1 MVRGK
6 QAEFEGGCGCCP
18 DCNKLGDMHLAGLI
32 AAGLLATMGTAASPG
47 QSAGSTPR
55 KDAAEVPSL
64 ELVSIHK
71 TKDAK
76 PSPEIHDDA
85 DGLTAESASLCSL
98 IAEAY
103 GFSIIRLSDQQLI
116 GAPGWAKTEL
126 FDVRAKVD
134 SSNVEKLKALKKA
147 ETMMVF
153 AHEMTTRTP
162 TLEMVMLQRLLED
175 RFNLKVHYE
184 QRVMSVFEMTV
195 AKGGVRMKPAHPA
208 DPEHGSAEM
217 SNGKLKGDNVPMSF
231 IALFLPLESDIGR
244 PVADKT
250 DATGNYDFELHW
262 SAMGDSKDNGTAE
275 SAPSIFTA
283 IQEQMGL
290 KLNSSKEPVWVVVVD
305 HAEMP
310 SEN

>member
-1 MVRGK
+1 MRLR
-6 QAEFEGGCGCCP
+6 P
-18 DCNKLGDMHLAGLI
+18 DCNKLGDMRPAVVV
-32 AAGLLATMGTAASPG
+32 AAGLLSVMGIAVALGQTPG
-47 QSAGSTPR
+47 FTPR
-55 KDAAEVPSL
+55 KDAADVPSL

-103 GFSIIRLSDQQLI
+103 GFSFITLSDKYLI

-126 FDVRAKVD
+126 FDVHAKVD
-134 SSNVEKLKALKKA
+134 SANVEKLKALKKA
-147 ETMMVF
+147 ETMMVL
-153 AHEMTTRTP
+153 AHEMATRTP

-175 RFNLKVHYE
+175 RFHLKMHYD
-184 QRVMSVFEMTV
+184 QRVMSVFEMTM
-195 AKGGVRMKPAHPA
+195 AKGGVRMKAAHPA
-208 DPEHGSAEM
+208 DAEHGSIGM
-217 SNGKLKGDNVPMSF
+217 SDGKLTGDNVPLSF
-231 IALFLPLESDIGR
+231 IALLLPLDPDIGR
-244 PVADKT
+244 PVVDKT
-250 DATGNYDFELHW
+250 GATGNYDFELHW
-262 SAMGDSKDNGTAE
+262 SDMGDSKDNSTGG
-275 SAPSIFTA
+275 SAPSIFAA

-290 KLNSSKEPVWVVVVD
+290 KLSSGKGPVWVVVVD

>member
-1 MVRGK
+1 MR
-6 QAEFEGGCGCCP
+6 
-18 DCNKLGDMHLAGLI
+18 LAGFI
-32 AAGLLATMGTAASPG
+32 AAGLSAVLGMAVALG
-47 QSAGSTPR
+47 QSAGFTPR
-55 KDAAEVPSL
+55 KDAADIPSL

-85 DGLTAESASLCSL
+85 DGITAESASLSSL

-103 GFSIIRLSDQQLI
+103 GFSIIPLSDQQLI
-116 GAPGWAKTEL
+116 GAPGWAKTQL
-126 FDVRAKVD
+126 FDVHAKVD
-134 SSNVEKLKALKKA
+134 SANVEKLKALKKA

-184 QRVMSVFEMTV
+184 QRVMSVFEMTI

-208 DPEHGSAEM
+208 DPEHGSVGM
-217 SNGKLKGDNVPMSF
+217 SKGKLTGDNVPMSF
-231 IALFLPLESDIGR
+231 IALFLPLEPDIGR
-244 PVADKT
+244 PVTDKT
-250 DATGNYDFELHW
+250 GAAENYDFELHW
-262 SAMGDSKDNGTAE
+262 SEMGDSKDNGTAE
-275 SAPSIFTA
+275 SAPSVFTA
-283 IQEQMGL
+283 VQEQMGL
-290 KLNSSKEPVWVVVVD
+290 KLNSAKAPVWVVVVD

-310 SEN
+310 SAN

>member
-1 MVRGK
+1 M
-6 QAEFEGGCGCCP
+6 QLTGGV
-18 DCNKLGDMHLAGLI
+18 
-32 AAGLLATMGTAASPG
+32 AAGWLAVMGMAVAVG
-47 QSAGSTPR
+47 QSGAFTPR
-55 KDAAEVPSL
+55 KDAADVPSL
-64 ELVSIHK
+64 ELVSIHR
-71 TKDAK
+71 TKEAR

-103 GFSIIRLSDQQLI
+103 GFSIIPLSDQQLI
-116 GAPGWAKTEL
+116 SAPGWAKTEL
-126 FDVRAKVD
+126 FEVHAKVD
-134 SSNVEKLKALKKA
+134 SANVDKLKALKKA
-147 ETMMVF
+147 ETMVVF
-153 AHEMTTRTP
+153 AQEMTTRTP

-175 RFNLKVHYE
+175 RFRLKVHYE

-195 AKGGVRMKPAHPA
+195 AKGGVRMKAAHPA
-208 DPEHGSAEM
+208 DPDHGSIGM
-217 SNGKLKGDNVPMSF
+217 SNGKLTGENVPLSF
-231 IALFLPLESDIGR
+231 IALFLPMESDIGR

-250 DATGNYDFELHW
+250 GATGNFDFELHW
-262 SAMGDSKDNGTAE
+262 LAMGDSKDNGTDG

-290 KLNSSKEPVWVVVVD
+290 KLNAAKGPVWVVVVD

>member
-1 MVRGK
+1 MR
-6 QAEFEGGCGCCP
+6 
-18 DCNKLGDMHLAGLI
+18 LAGVI
-32 AAGLLATMGTAASPG
+32 AAGLLAVMGMAVALG
-47 QSAGSTPR
+47 QSAGFTPR
-55 KDAAEVPSL
+55 KDAADVPSL

-71 TKDAK
+71 TKNAK

-85 DGLTAESASLCSL
+85 DGITAESASLCSL

-103 GFSIIRLSDQQLI
+103 GFSIIPLSDQQLV

-126 FDVRAKVD
+126 FDVHAKVD
-134 SSNVEKLKALKKA
+134 SANAEKLKALKKA
-147 ETMMVF
+147 ENGVVF
-153 AHEMTTRTP
+153 VQEMATRTP

-175 RFNLKVHYE
+175 RFQLKVHYE
-184 QRVMSVFEMTV
+184 QHVMSLFEMTV

-208 DPEHGSAEM
+208 DPNHGSVGM
-217 SNGKLKGDNVPMSF
+217 SNGKLTGDNVPLSF

-262 SAMGDSKDNGTAE
+262 SAMGDSKDNGTDG
-275 SAPSIFTA
+275 SVPSIFTA

-290 KLNSSKEPVWVVVVD
+290 KLNAAKGPVWVVVVD

>member
-1 MVRGK
+1 MRLSRG
-6 QAEFEGGCGCCP
+6 
-18 DCNKLGDMHLAGLI
+18 I
-32 AAGLLATMGTAASPG
+32 AAGFLALMGMAVALG
-47 QSAGSTPR
+47 QRSGFTPR
-55 KDAAEVPSL
+55 KDAADVPSL

-85 DGLTAESASLCSL
+85 DGITAESASLSSL

-103 GFSIIRLSDQQLI
+103 GFSLIPLSDQRLL
-116 GAPGWAKTEL
+116 GAAGWAKTDL
-126 FDVRAKVD
+126 FDVHAKVD
-134 SSNVEKLKALKKA
+134 SANVEKLKALKKA
-147 ETMMVF
+147 ETMVVF
-153 AHEMTTRTP
+153 AQEMTTRTP

-175 RFNLKVHYE
+175 RFQLKVHYE

-195 AKGGVRMKPAHPA
+195 VKGGVRMKPAHPA
-208 DPEHGSAEM
+208 NPEHGSVGM
-217 SNGKLKGDNVPMSF
+217 SNGKLTGDNVPLSF
-231 IALFLPLESDIGR
+231 ISLFLPLESDIGR
-244 PVADKT
+244 PVADMT
-250 DATGNYDFELHW
+250 GATGNYDFELHW
-262 SAMGDSKDNGTAE
+262 SAMGSSKENGTDG

-290 KLNSSKEPVWVVVVD
+290 KLTSARAPVWVVVVD